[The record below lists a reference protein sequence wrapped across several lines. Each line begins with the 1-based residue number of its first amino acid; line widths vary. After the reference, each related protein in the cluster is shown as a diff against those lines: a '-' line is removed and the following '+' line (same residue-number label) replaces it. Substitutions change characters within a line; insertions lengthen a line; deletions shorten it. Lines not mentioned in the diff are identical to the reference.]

1 MFIQRLVPEFHSN
14 IIKNSLKVEKSN
26 SPLTD
31 EWIKNYIFRGILSSK
46 KKESTTTAYSMGEPW
61 KHYVKWKKP
70 DTKYYILYNP
80 IYMEFLE
87 TAKLWGKKEVSGC
100 WRLVF
105 EAGIAWKKEWK
116 TLWEY
121 WNFSKNGMWW

>member
-31 EWIKNYIFRGILSSK
+31 EWIKNYIFNRILSRK

-70 DTKYYILYNP
+70 DTKYYILYNH
-80 IYMEFLE
+80 IYMKFL
-87 TAKLWGKKEVSGC
+87 
-100 WRLVF
+100 
-105 EAGIAWKKEWK
+105 
-116 TLWEY
+116 
-121 WNFSKNGMWW
+121 